1 MVSKKEEVRMKRIV
15 KLGSAVLVACAAAV
29 VVAGEIKSG
38 LQVGDGPPPFDVR
51 NVTGSSCADFAKDE
65 RGSLCY
71 RCKFSAFPT
80 TAVFARTVDDN
91 LTTLV
96 KQLDATVGKD
106 ESKKLRAFVVLLT
119 EDADAAA
126 KQLEKLAQKEG
137 IKNVPL
143 TLVEGP
149 AGPPEYKIA
158 KEADIT
164 VLGWNGPVKFNHAFK
179 KGEIAK
185 KDIESIVTDVQK
197 LAADK

>member
-1 MVSKKEEVRMKRIV
+1 MKRLV
-15 KLGSAVLVACAAAV
+15 KLGTGLVVACAAAV
-29 VVAGEIKSG
+29 VLAGEIKSG

-51 NVTGSSCADFAKDE
+51 NVTGSKCADFAKDE

-80 TAVFARTVDDN
+80 TVVFARSIDDN
-91 LTTLV
+91 LTNLV
-96 KQLDATVGKD
+96 KQIDATLAKD

-119 EDADAAA
+119 EDSDKTA
-126 KQLEKLAQKEG
+126 KDLEKLAEKSD

-149 AGPPEYKIA
+149 AGPPEYKIS
-158 KEADIT
+158 KEAELT

-179 KGEIAK
+179 KGEINK
-185 KDIESIVTDVQK
+185 KDMETIVADLKK
-197 LAADK
+197 LTE

>member
-1 MVSKKEEVRMKRIV
+1 MNQFV
-15 KLGSAVLVACAAAV
+15 KLGSGLLVACAAAV

-51 NVTGSSCADFAKDE
+51 NVTGAKCNDFAKDE

-80 TAVFARTVDDN
+80 TAVFTRTVDAN
-91 LTTLV
+91 LTSLV
-96 KQLDATVGKD
+96 KQLDAAIAKD

-119 EDADAAA
+119 EDSDAAA
-126 KQLEKLAQKEG
+126 KQLEKLAEKEG

-158 KEADIT
+158 KEADVT

-179 KGEIAK
+179 KAELGK
-185 KDIESIVTDVQK
+185 KDIETIVADAQK
-197 LAADK
+197 LVQE

>member
-1 MVSKKEEVRMKRIV
+1 MKQIMKV
-15 KLGSAVLVACAAAV
+15 CAGLAV
-29 VVAGEIKSG
+29 VCATAVVMAGDIKSG

-51 NVTGSSCADFAKDE
+51 NVTGAKCADFAKDE

-80 TAVFARTVDDN
+80 TAIFARSIDAN
-91 LTTLV
+91 LTSLV
-96 KQLDATVGKD
+96 KQLDAAVAKD

-119 EDADAAA
+119 EDADKTA
-126 KQLEKLAQKEG
+126 KELEKLADKET

-149 AGPPEYKIA
+149 AGPPDYKIA
-158 KEADIT
+158 KDADLT

-179 KGEIAK
+179 KGELSK
-185 KDIESIVTDVQK
+185 KDIETIVSDARK
-197 LAADK
+197 LVAN